1 MTQSGGKI
9 MSSKTEFLNAKGLE
23 LVELKKT
30 LATDNELIRNALK
43 ESVKTMKLKSAIK
56 LSLVDDTS
64 VTAFVERLM
73 KEKAYVN
80 HEKVYEVYGKYT
92 ELLKKD
98 LKKRK
103 ILVQFDTNVK
113 EGVMIVKRFG
123 AQAEFAKRHFK
134 MTDEEF
140 ETAKESGFIDTYMK
154 TLALSMKR
162 EFNEKLLNFN
172 KKIKSSYKGALK
184 VKLSDVYL
192 DEETGYY
199 NVDIEILLIDYT
211 MLDKTH
217 QRYEISVDIKN
228 TLESLQGAYFR
239 RMN

>member
-9 MSSKTEFLNAKGLE
+9 MTTKVDFLNAKGLE
-23 LVELKKT
+23 LVELKKA
-30 LATDNELIRNALK
+30 LATDNELIRHPLK
-43 ESVKTMKLKSAIK
+43 ESVKAMKLKSAIK
-56 LSLVDDTS
+56 LSLVDDTTLS
-64 VTAFVERLM
+64 AFVERLL
-73 KEKAYVN
+73 KDKLYVN

-92 ELLKKD
+92 ELLEKD

-162 EFNEKLLNFN
+162 EFNEKLVNLN

-184 VKLSDVYL
+184 VKLSDVYF

-199 NVDIEILLIDYT
+199 NVDIQILLIDYT
-211 MLDKTH
+211 MLDKSQ
-217 QRYEISVDIKN
+217 QRFDISSDIKD
-228 TLESLQGAYFR
+228 TLESLQGAYFK
-239 RMN
+239 RMY